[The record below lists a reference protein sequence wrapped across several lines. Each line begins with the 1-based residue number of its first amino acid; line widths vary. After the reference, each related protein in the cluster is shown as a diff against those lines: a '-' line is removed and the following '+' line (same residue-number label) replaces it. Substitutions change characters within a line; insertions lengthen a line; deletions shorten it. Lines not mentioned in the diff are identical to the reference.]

1 MKILVTGALGHI
13 GSAVI
18 RKLPIAINAIDE
30 IVMVDNLS
38 TQRFSSLYNLNL
50 VKYTFI
56 EGDIRTLDIDHYVNQ
71 VDCVIHLAAITDAAG
86 SFGNAHE
93 VESNN
98 YVCTEVIA
106 KSCLKNNVKLITL
119 SSTSVYGTQAEL
131 VDEDCELDELNP
143 QSPYAETKLKEEQLI
158 QELHKD
164 GLKAVC
170 CRFGTIYG
178 ESIGMRFHTAVN
190 KFCWQ
195 AAFGKP
201 VTVWSSAYDQK
212 RPYLD
217 LNDAVRSFEH
227 IISKDLFDGEIYNI
241 LTENLTVRNVVDEI
255 KAFVPS
261 LLVQFIDSPI
271 MNQLS
276 YEVSN
281 KKFKKTGFEFQG
293 SLHEGIKGTMAK
305 LPIRNLDA

>member
-1 MKILVTGALGHI
+1 MKLLVTGALGHI

-18 RKLPIAINAIDE
+18 RKLPTALGIIDE
-30 IVMVDNLS
+30 VIMIDNLS
-38 TQRFSSLYNLNL
+38 TQRYSSLYNLDPD
-50 VKYTFI
+50 KYTFI
-56 EGDIRTLDIDHYVNQ
+56 EGDIRTLDLNCFLSK

-86 SFGNAHE
+86 SFGIAHE

-98 YVCTEVIA
+98 YVCTELIA
-106 KSCLKNNVKLITL
+106 KSCLKNNVKLISL
-119 SSTSVYGTQAEL
+119 SSTSVYGTQAKV
-131 VDEDCELDELNP
+131 VDEECSLEDLNP
-143 QSPYAETKLKEEQLI
+143 QSPYAETKLKEERLI
-158 QELHKD
+158 QSLRKE

-170 CRFGTIYG
+170 LRFGTIYG
-178 ESIGMRFHTAVN
+178 ASIGMRFHTAVN

-201 VTVWSSAYDQK
+201 VTVWSSAYDQR

-227 IISKDLFDGEIYNI
+227 VISKDLFDGEIYNV
-241 LTENLTVRNVVDEI
+241 LTENLTVREVVKEI
-255 KAFVPS
+255 KIFSPN
-261 LLVQFIDSPI
+261 LLVEFVDSQI

-281 KKFKKTGFEFQG
+281 EKFKKTGFEFHGSIHQG
-293 SLHEGIKGTMAK
+293 
-305 LPIRNLDA
+305 IRNTMLMLPRS